1 MAEEQKTVAEKP
13 VAEQVVEDVPE
24 ETSEDK
30 SYSVAAAA
38 AAAQGINPAVFQK
51 QQSVAEKKARKALS
65 KKGFEQ
71 VTGVTNLSVLRK
83 KSPMFS
89 IYSPDVYKNANS
101 DTWIVF
107 GEARVDNL
115 GRMMNPGAQSAAR
128 AAAAAASASAVNPNS
143 VLADGASASAGAST
157 ADADA
162 DKEVDETGVA
172 SSDIELVI
180 AQANCSR
187 AKAVEA
193 LKNNSNDVVNA
204 IMELTLN

>member
-1 MAEEQKTVAEKP
+1 
-13 VAEQVVEDVPE
+13 
-24 ETSEDK
+24 
-30 SYSVAAAA
+30 
-38 AAAQGINPAVFQK
+38 
-51 QQSVAEKKARKALS
+51 QSVAEKKARKALS

-115 GRMMNPGAQSAAR
+115 GRMMNPGARSAAR
-128 AAAAAASASAVNPNS
+128 AAASATNPS
-143 VLADGASASAGAST
+143 DVLADAGASASAGAST

-204 IMELTLN
+204 IMELTL